1 MTCRS
6 ELTREPL
13 NAAVT
18 GKGVREAD
26 CAPDNSRHSPHPC
39 GSQARS
45 YNELRLS
52 FAQASATGPRDE
64 NQDALRVVTPPAG
77 LAASKGHLFAI
88 ADGVSHCADGG
99 LAARL
104 TLQAL
109 AADYYATPETW
120 AVAQALDRLLISQNR
135 WLQANGG
142 GQPLLTTL
150 TALVLRGRRFT
161 LAHVG
166 DCRLYRWHAGQLEC
180 LTQDHVWEQP
190 GMQHVLK
197 RALGLDQHLVVDYCD
212 GELEAGQCFLL
223 VSDGVWAALGD
234 NAIQR
239 LLEDA
244 QSLEACTDA
253 LVNAAHLAGSQDNAS
268 ALLLRV
274 EELPPASLGDA
285 LAQLDH
291 WPAPPALRDEQ
302 EFEGWQVEGRL
313 AQSRQSLIYRVRDRQ
328 GRPWLLKTL
337 PPALSD
343 AADAGQSLLLEE
355 WFLRRVQ
362 GRYFPELHSL
372 PQRQHLYYVMREY
385 PGQPL
390 DEHLKLN
397 GPLNL
402 PDWLDIAQ
410 RLLRGLG
417 QLHRRNIL
425 HRDIKP
431 ENLHWAN
438 DGELRLLDFGLAY
451 CPGLSREDP
460 HDLPGTPSYL
470 APEAFQGAAPDARQ
484 DLYAAGVTLY
494 RLLCGHYPY
503 GEIEAFQH
511 PRFGTP
517 APASRYRP
525 DVPAW
530 LDDWLGRLITAQPQ
544 QRFETAEQCLLTL
557 EQGERQAPAR
567 PRPLL
572 EREPLRVWRGIALAS
587 LAVNL
592 GLILWLMH
600 RG

>member
-1 MTCRS
+1 MS
-6 ELTREPL
+6 L
-13 NAAVT
+13 A
-18 GKGVREAD
+18 
-26 CAPDNSRHSPHPC
+26 
-39 GSQARS
+39 
-45 YNELRLS
+45 LS

-104 TLQAL
+104 SLQAL

-166 DCRLYRWHAGQLEC
+166 DCRLYRWHAGQLDC

-212 GELEAGQCFLL
+212 GELEAGQSFLL
-223 VSDGVWAALGD
+223 VSDGIWAALGD
-234 NAIQR
+234 SAIQR

-244 QSLEACTDA
+244 QSLQACADA
-253 LVNAAHLAGSQDNAS
+253 LVSAAHLAGSQDNAS
-268 ALLLRV
+268 ALLLQV
-274 EELPPASLGDA
+274 DELPPASLGDA

-291 WPAPPALRDEQ
+291 WPAPPALRDDQ
-302 EFEGWQVEGRL
+302 EFEGWRVEGRL

-328 GRPWLLKTL
+328 NRPWLLKTL
-337 PPALSD
+337 PPALRDSAE
-343 AADAGQSLLLEE
+343 AAQALLLEE

-385 PGQPL
+385 PGQTL

-402 PDWLDIAQ
+402 PDWLDLAQ

-431 ENLHWAN
+431 ENLHWAD

-451 CPGLSREDP
+451 CPGLSQEDP

-470 APEAFQGAAPDARQ
+470 APESFQGAAPEARQ

-503 GEIEAFQH
+503 GEMEAFQH

-525 DVPAW
+525 DVPTW
-530 LDDWLGRLITAQPQ
+530 LDDWLAKLIAAQPQ
-544 QRFETAEQCLLTL
+544 QRFETAEECLLAL
-557 EQGERQAPAR
+557 EQGERQAPPR

-572 EREPLRVWRGIALAS
+572 EREPLRVWRGVALAS
-587 LAVNL
+587 LAINL
-592 GLILWLMH
+592 GLLLWLLH
-600 RG
+600 GG